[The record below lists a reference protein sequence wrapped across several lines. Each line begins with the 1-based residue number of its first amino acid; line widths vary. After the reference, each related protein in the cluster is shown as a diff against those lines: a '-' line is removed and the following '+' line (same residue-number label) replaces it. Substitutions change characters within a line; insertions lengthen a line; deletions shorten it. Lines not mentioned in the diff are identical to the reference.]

1 MNNKCNIFQYSP
13 KELTTDAFF
22 AWLFYFLDSDD
33 AYNESKQMFF
43 RTLLLKDEDKT
54 KNIENINVFH
64 QAGKGNGRTDLQ
76 VSFNF
81 KNETER
87 QTILFEN
94 KTWSE
99 TSIKQL
105 NGYKSDFPNLYKYV
119 FLKLGYIGI
128 DDRNHAD
135 VCGYE
140 IIDCFKVRDALKP
153 IQNLHPILE
162 QYFEYLEET
171 FCKHIES
178 FQEELF
184 NKKNYDIL
192 GENHGEA
199 QHYLMGIVFDEL
211 NKHRGFYNTL
221 LYQQGTSS
229 GRPWTEIVFEDKAVF
244 YDQEKTISEGLFWRV
259 DCRHGERY
267 YLRINQYAWVVDEK
281 ELQSIKMNRLKRL
294 REIASNI
301 LKGYPKLIAGTTSN
315 KWGANES
322 EVVIFFLDDNDIY
335 ELINRIHDFT
345 SDFMYHYNS
354 EMR

>member
-22 AWLFYFLDSDD
+22 TWLFYFLDSDN
-33 AYNESKQMFF
+33 AYSKAKQQFF
-43 RTLLLKDEDKT
+43 RTFLLKEEDKT
-54 KNIENINVFH
+54 KNIENIKVFL
-64 QAGKGNGRTDLQ
+64 QEGKRNGRTDLQ

-81 KNETER
+81 EKETER

-99 TSIKQL
+99 TSVGQL
-105 NGYKSDFPNLYKYV
+105 NGYKSDFPDIYKYV

-128 DDRNHAD
+128 DDKKYAEE
-135 VCGYE
+135 CGYE
-140 IIDCFKVRDALKP
+140 IIDCFKVRDSLKP

-162 QYFEYLEET
+162 QYFEYLDET

-178 FQEELF
+178 FHEELF
-184 NKKNYDIL
+184 NKRNYDVL

-199 QHYLMGIVFDEL
+199 QHYLMGIVFDKL
-211 NKHRGFYNTL
+211 NKHRNLYNTL
-221 LYQQGTSS
+221 HYQQGTSS

-259 DCRHGERY
+259 DCRQGGRY
-267 YLRINQYAWVVDEK
+267 YLRINQYAWVVGEDNLKNLK
-281 ELQSIKMNRLKRL
+281 EDRLKRL
-294 REIASNI
+294 REMAADT
-301 LKGYPKLIAGTTSN
+301 LKDYLKLIPGTPSN
-315 KWGANES
+315 RWGANES
-322 EVVIFFLDDNDIY
+322 EVVIFFLDDNDLT
-335 ELINRIHDFT
+335 ELINQITDFT
-345 SDFMYHYNS
+345 AAFMHKYNS